1 MEGWGSERNIS
12 DFQTLTQCNS
22 IDNGV
27 KSVDF
32 CEREGLDRLELRKLR
47 NHEKRMAE
55 SHQPG
60 L

>member
-1 MEGWGSERNIS
+1 MEGWESERNIS

-32 CEREGLDRLELRKLR
+32 CDGEGLDRLELRKLR
-47 NHEKRMAE
+47 NHKKRMAE
-55 SHQPG
+55 SQQPG